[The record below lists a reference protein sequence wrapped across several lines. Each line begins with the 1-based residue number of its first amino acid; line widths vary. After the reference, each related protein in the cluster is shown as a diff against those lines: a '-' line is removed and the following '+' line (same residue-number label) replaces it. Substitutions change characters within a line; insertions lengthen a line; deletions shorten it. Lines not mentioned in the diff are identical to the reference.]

1 MASREQIL
9 FEKFQADGI
18 FESAISYGSGHI
30 NDTKL
35 ITAKTDTG
43 VKKYVLQRINHN
55 VFKKPDELMKNYVG
69 VTSYLSKIIAERG
82 GDPMRET
89 LNVIKAVDGGDF
101 YLTPEGEYWR
111 LLVFI
116 NDSLIY
122 DKVERP
128 EQFYESAVAFGNFQY
143 LLRDYPADTLY
154 ETIVNFHNTPDRI
167 RLFKEALAADVCER
181 AKEVKDEID
190 FVFAREEFAE
200 TLEKAHKEGRLP
212 LRVTHNDTKL
222 NNILFD
228 GATGKALCILDLDT
242 IMPGYSVNDFGDSIR
257 FGATTALEDEKDLS
271 KVNFDISLYEL
282 YVKGFIEGTK
292 GGLTDCE
299 MELLPIG
306 AIMMTFECGTRFL
319 TDYLSGDTYFKT
331 SRPEHNLDRAR
342 NQFKLVS
349 DMEMRL
355 DEMRAIVKKYL

>member
-1 MASREQIL
+1 MATEEQIL
-9 FEKFQADGI
+9 FEKFRTEGI
-18 FESAISYGSGHI
+18 FDSAIPYGSGHI
-30 NDTKL
+30 NDTRL
-35 ITAKTDTG
+35 ITSKTDSG

-69 VTSYLSKIIAERG
+69 VTSYLSKIIGKNG

-89 LNVIKAVDGGDF
+89 LNVIKTVDGEDF
-101 YLTPEGEYWR
+101 YLSPEGEYWR
-111 LLVFI
+111 LLVFVD
-116 NDSLIY
+116 DSLSY

-154 ETIVNFHNTPDRI
+154 ETIVDFHNTQDRI
-167 RLFKEALAADVCER
+167 RLFKEALAADVCGR

-190 FVFAREEFAE
+190 FVLAREEFAE
-200 TLEKAHKEGRLP
+200 TLERAHKEGKLP

-228 GATGKALCILDLDT
+228 DVTGKPLCIVDLDT

-306 AIMMTFECGTRFL
+306 AIMMTFECGIRFL
-319 TDYLSGDTYFKT
+319 TDYLAGDTYFKIHR
-331 SRPEHNLDRAR
+331 SEHNLDRAR

-349 DMEMRL
+349 DMEKCL